1 MEKWSVTAAAS
12 LQPPFFWGVFK
23 FVSSIHDAK
32 PCKNQLDGDL
42 SSSRYSGKVGTNNHE
57 LSPLCSAGDAP
68 RIVAKG
74 GFSGVFPDSSS
85 AAYSF
90 ALSTSAP
97 DTTLW
102 CDVQLTKDGVGV
114 CLRDINMQNCTN
126 VAQAYTAR
134 KRTYVIDG
142 VRKTGWFAS
151 DFTMAELQSVV
162 CEYNSA
168 TANFHFTIEQLVG

>member
-1 MEKWSVTAAAS
+1 MHRIF
-12 LQPPFFWGVFK
+12 PPIEATPTL
-23 FVSSIHDAK
+23 FVDDYRFS
-32 PCKNQLDGDL
+32 PNTN
-42 SSSRYSGKVGTNNHE
+42 GKVGTNNHE
-57 LSPLCSAGDAP
+57 LSPLCSAGDPP

-85 AAYSF
+85 DAYIF
-90 ALSTSAP
+90 ALNASAP

-126 VAQAYTAR
+126 VAKQYPAR

-142 VRKTGWFAS
+142 VRKTGWFAL
-151 DFTMAELQSVV
+151 DFTMAELQSVF

-168 TANFHFTIEQLVG
+168 TSNMHFTIEQLVG